1 MTVRLLLDTH
11 ALLWW
16 LDGDRSLSRK
26 ARTAIADED
35 NVIVVSAASAWEI
48 TTKARLG
55 KLPGAAA
62 VAEDVVGSVSS
73 QGFSS
78 LDITMRHAQRAGRL
92 PGTHRDP
99 FDRMLIAQAQLE
111 DLTLVS
117 NDGVFD
123 AYGVSR
129 LW

>member
-1 MTVRLLLDTH
+1 VV
-11 ALLWW
+11 
-16 LDGDRSLSRK
+16 
-26 ARTAIADED
+26 ARWRPEPLAESAEAIADEE
-35 NVIVVSAASAWEI
+35 NVVFVSAASAWEI
-48 TTKARLG
+48 TAKAGLG
-55 KLPGAAA
+55 KLPGADA
-62 VAEDVVGSVSS
+62 VSTDVVGSVSS

-78 LDITMRHAQRAGRL
+78 LDITMLHAQRAGRL
-92 PGTHRDP
+92 PGVHRDP

-123 AYGVSR
+123 TYGVSR

>member
-1 MTVRLLLDTH
+1 MRLLLDTH

-16 LDGDRSLSRK
+16 LDGDRRLSRK
-26 ARTAIADED
+26 ARTAIGDED
-35 NVIVVSAASAWEI
+35 HTIFVSAASAWEI

-55 KLPGAAA
+55 KLPGAVA
-62 VAEDVVGSVSS
+62 VAEDVVGSVSA

-78 LDITMRHAQRAGRL
+78 LDITMRQAQRAGRL
-92 PGTHRDP
+92 PGGHRDP

-123 AYGVSR
+123 ADGVMR